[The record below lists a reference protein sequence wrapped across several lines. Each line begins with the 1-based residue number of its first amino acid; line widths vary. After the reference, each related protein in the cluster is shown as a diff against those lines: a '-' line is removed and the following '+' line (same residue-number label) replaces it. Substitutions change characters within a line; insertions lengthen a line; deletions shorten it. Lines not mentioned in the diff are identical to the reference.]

1 MGGGELFQH
10 QAPEEPRQH
19 ADRQEETATPAAT
32 GNEALPVKRE
42 AAAGNDHMDVG
53 VVSER

>member
-19 ADRQEETATPAAT
+19 PDRQGETAAPAAT
-32 GNEALPVKRE
+32 GKEAFPVKRE
-42 AAAGNDHMDVG
+42 AAAGYDHMDVG
-53 VVSER
+53 W